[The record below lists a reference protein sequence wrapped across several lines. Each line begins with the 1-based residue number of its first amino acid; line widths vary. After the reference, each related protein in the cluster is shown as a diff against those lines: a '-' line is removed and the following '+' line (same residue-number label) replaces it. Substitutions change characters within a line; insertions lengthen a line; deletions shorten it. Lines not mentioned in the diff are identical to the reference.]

1 MDTNE
6 LLFTALRA
14 TFVYF
19 FLLLVVRVLGKREIG
34 ATSAFDRI
42 VALILGEVLVLY
54 MSSRNVLIHQ
64 LVTSPPRMI
73 IQKGRL
79 VQKNLQR
86 ERTRPET
93 VQFEMRLNGEEHLK
107 EVREARW
114 EPKGQISVIKIESYK
129 PAKKKDMY
137 RFP

>member
-34 ATSAFDRI
+34 ATSAFDLI

>member
-1 MDTNE
+1 MDTND

-34 ATSAFDRI
+34 ATSAFDLI